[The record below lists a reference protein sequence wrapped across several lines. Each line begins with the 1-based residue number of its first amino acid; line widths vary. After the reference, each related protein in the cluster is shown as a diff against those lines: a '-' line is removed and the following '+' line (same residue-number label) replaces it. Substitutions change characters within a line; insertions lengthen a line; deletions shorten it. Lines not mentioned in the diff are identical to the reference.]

1 MQLGT
6 RWAVGATAPDR
17 IPQPVL
23 AAVRTV
29 EAELEQSDVSTSGWS
44 WTLTYLEG
52 KPIVDL
58 DDGTRIRLV
67 DDDVAL
73 VTSIDLDTP
82 DDDDPRSTDIDW
94 ELYDH

>member
-6 RWAVGATAPDR
+6 RWAVGAAAPDR
-17 IPQPVL
+17 IPQPVR
-23 AAVRTV
+23 AAIRTV
-29 EAELEQSDVSTSGWS
+29 EAELEESDQPTAGWS
-44 WTLTYLEG
+44 WTLTFLEG

-73 VTSIDLDTP
+73 VTSVELDDS
-82 DDDDPRSTDIDW
+82 DDED
-94 ELYDH
+94 

>member
-6 RWAVGATAPDR
+6 RWAVGAAAPDR
-17 IPQPVL
+17 IPEPVR
-23 AAVRTV
+23 AAIRTV
-29 EAELEQSDVSTSGWS
+29 EAELDGTDQPTAGWG

-67 DDDVAL
+67 DDEVAL
-73 VTSIDLDTP
+73 VTSAELD
-82 DDDDPRSTDIDW
+82 DSAD
-94 ELYDH
+94 EA

>member
-6 RWAVGATAPDR
+6 RWPVGAASPDR
-17 IPQPVL
+17 IPEPVR
-23 AAVRTV
+23 AAIRTV
-29 EAELEQSDVSTSGWS
+29 EAELEESDVSTSGWG

-67 DDDVAL
+67 DDEVAL
-73 VTSIDLDTP
+73 VTSIDLDVA
-82 DDDDPRSTDIDW
+82 DDDED
-94 ELYDH
+94 

>member
-6 RWAVGATAPDR
+6 RWALGAASPDR
-17 IPQPVL
+17 IPQPVR
-23 AAVRTV
+23 AAIRTV
-29 EAELEQSDVSTSGWS
+29 EAELADAEQATDGWS

-67 DDDVAL
+67 DDEVAL
-73 VTSIDLDTP
+73 VTSVELDES
-82 DDDDPRSTDIDW
+82 DED
-94 ELYDH
+94 